1 MQRRTLGLALMLAVG
16 FPVAAAT
23 PVDLG
28 TLDREMTGPRTQVL
42 VLGSVHLG
50 EVEGGIQPG
59 ALEPLLDKLAA
70 YKPDI
75 ITVEDISGEQC
86 DLAERHPS
94 VYGPDYCASTEVARV
109 ATGLQ
114 VPAAIEKVNAA
125 LASWPKAPTAAQ
137 RRQLAAWMLA
147 ANERASAYAQ
157 WLQLAP
163 GERRA
168 GDGLD
173 ATLVALLNT
182 IATRQ
187 NESYQIAAQ
196 LAARLD
202 LPRVY
207 AIDDHTGDN
216 IQIQDRKAFGSALE
230 QAWNAGKAEL
240 DKNIATEDKMAK
252 DRDLLPLYRF
262 INAPERL
269 NVLTDV
275 NVGATLR
282 ATSAEHYPQIWVSG
296 WEIRNLRMVANILET
311 FRERPGVRVLSLVGA
326 SHKPY
331 FDQWLGQMQGVDIV
345 DAEQALR

>member
-1 MQRRTLGLALMLAVG
+1 MQRRLWIATLLACAFPSLAAV
-16 FPVAAAT
+16 
-23 PVDLG
+23 PVDLA

-42 VLGSVHLG
+42 VLGSVHLS

-59 ALEPLLDKLAA
+59 ALDPLLDKLAA
-70 YKPDI
+70 YTPDI
-75 ITVEDISGEQC
+75 ITVEAISGEQC
-86 DLAERHPS
+86 DLAERHAS
-94 VYGPDYCASTEVARV
+94 VYGPDYCASTDVART

-114 VPAAIEKVNAA
+114 IPAAIEKINAA
-125 LASWPKAPTAAQ
+125 LDTWPKAPTPAQ

-147 ANERASAYAQ
+147 ANERASAYTQ
-157 WLQLAP
+157 WLQLPPA
-163 GERRA
+163 ERRA

-187 NESYQIAAQ
+187 NENYLIAAQ
-196 LAARLD
+196 LAARLG

-216 IQIQDRKAFGSALE
+216 IQVKDRKAFGTSLE

-240 DKNIATEDKMAK
+240 DKNTAIEDTMAK
-252 DRDLLPLYRF
+252 ARDLLPLYRF

-296 WEIRNLRMVANILET
+296 WEIRNLRMVANIQQT
-311 FRERPGVRVLSLVGA
+311 FRERPGVRVLSVVGV
-326 SHKPY
+326 SHKPW